1 MSLPVLKIAERPR
14 PGFHLRAPATTSAC
28 VRSHLTT
35 HEVSRGGEASQPCI
49 VVAMTNHGPTC
60 SIDGYPGITAA
71 SGHLADFLVS
81 SQDGHEAAC
90 H

>member
-1 MSLPVLKIAERPR
+1 
-14 PGFHLRAPATTSAC
+14 
-28 VRSHLTT
+28 
-35 HEVSRGGEASQPCI
+35 
-49 VVAMTNHGPTC
+49 MTNHGPTC